1 VNRTVRLVLF
11 VVGATLVALMVWKTG
26 PAALLAVLRTS
37 AWVVAALIPLWAVVY
52 TLNALAWRLL
62 TSKGGTPLPLLHAL
76 RITVVAFAVNYAT
89 PLMSFGG
96 EPLKI
101 VAATPWLGHR
111 RAVGSVV
118 AYRLLHALAHV
129 VGFLAALVPAA
140 ILLPHTPLVAAILI
154 GVGSVLTLIVVFLL
168 SRHREGLAMQL
179 LRLLRRLAPLRR
191 VARKLE
197 PHATAFHEVDE
208 HVTSIYTSAPRRF
221 YGALAVEML
230 GRVLTLSE
238 YWIILYGMG
247 LGVNPWKALVVA
259 SFSSLIVNLFSFL
272 PYELGSKEGGL
283 YFIFQWIGLD
293 PSLGVAASLL
303 SRLRE
308 LVWIGIGMGL
318 IWTVGAPRRRAS

>member
-1 VNRTVRLVLF
+1 MF

-26 PAALLAVLRTS
+26 PGALLAVLRTS

-52 TLNALAWRLL
+52 TLNAIAWRML

-96 EPLKI
+96 EPLRI
-101 VAATPWLGHR
+101 VGATPWLGHR

-118 AYRLLHALAHV
+118 AFRLLHALAHV
-129 VGFLAALVPAA
+129 VGFLAALIPAA

-154 GVGSVLTLIVVFLL
+154 GVGAVLVVIVVFLL

-197 PHATAFHEVDE
+197 PHAAAFHEVDT

-247 LGVNPWKALVVA
+247 LGVSPWKALVVA

-283 YFIFQWIGLD
+283 YFIFEWIGMD
-293 PSLGVAASLL
+293 PSMGLAASLL

-318 IWTVGAPRRRAS
+318 IWTVGAPSRRAS

>member
-1 VNRTVRLVLF
+1 MNRTVRLVLF

-62 TSKGGTPLPLLHAL
+62 TSRGGTPLPLLHAL

-129 VGFLAALVPAA
+129 VGFLVALVPAA

-154 GVGSVLTLIVVFLL
+154 GVGSALTLIVVFLL
-168 SRHREGLAMQL
+168 SRHREGLATQL
-179 LRLLRRLAPLRR
+179 LRLLRRPAPLRR
-191 VARKLE
+191 VAGKLE
-197 PHATAFHEVDE
+197 PHAAAFHEVDV

-318 IWTVGAPRRRAS
+318 IWTVGAPSRRAS